1 MTISLLY
8 VDAGKGH
15 YVPAKAMGDVLAARG
30 YDAPVEDLFVAL
42 DSTFWH
48 WFCKA
53 EWRFF
58 LKHPILERIVH
69 GVSDNRFSNVIL
81 RALSK
86 SKPIRTKFIAW
97 YKERK
102 PDVILST
109 NFLGGVIVGE
119 LAAYYKLDVKVYVY
133 AADAF
138 NNPVAGFHI
147 NVDKIFIPSFVG
159 EENLERQGYSQ
170 DQIIRSPFPLQ
181 QSIEKMERV
190 SKQEARSILGLED
203 RFTILYN
210 LGGEGIGS
218 DKLIRHLVKEEAD
231 YQIVIVGKT
240 DEQTKKHF
248 LEITKDSNLRV
259 HVPGFVTNI
268 GMYMLACD
276 IQAGKAGA
284 NALMESIALR
294 RPFLL
299 SQVLYAARDTTRFF
313 KLRGVG
319 WVEGSSKKQSEIIKT
334 YARSEEAR
342 AEMDSHFDKLPLTF
356 STEAF
361 VDLLLKNVNQNR

>member
-15 YVPAKAMGDVLAARG
+15 YVPAKAMSDVLASRG

-42 DSTFWH
+42 DLTFWQ

-58 LKHPILERIVH
+58 LKHPVLERIVH

-81 RALSK
+81 WFLAK
-86 SKPIRTKFIAW
+86 IKPIRTRFLAW
-97 YKERK
+97 YNECK
-102 PDVILST
+102 PNVILST
-109 NFLGGVIVGE
+109 NFLGGVIIGE
-119 LAAYYKLDVKVYVY
+119 LAAYYKLDVKVCVY

-138 NNPVAGFHI
+138 NNPVAGFHP

-159 EENLERQGYSQ
+159 EENLEKQGYTR

-190 SKQEARSILGLED
+190 SKQEARSLLGLED

-218 DKLIRHLVKEEAD
+218 DRLIKRLVKEGVD
-231 YQIVIVGKT
+231 YQIVVVGKA
-240 DEQTKKHF
+240 DEHTKSHF
-248 LEITKDSNLRV
+248 LAITKDSNLRV
-259 HVPGFVTNI
+259 HVPGFVSNI
-268 GMYMLACD
+268 GMYMLAGD

-284 NALMESIALR
+284 NALVESIALR

-313 KLRGVG
+313 KRNGVG
-319 WVEGSSKKQSEIIKT
+319 WVMSSPKKQVELIKA
-334 YARSEEAR
+334 YAQSEEAQ
-342 AEMDSHFDKLPLTF
+342 AEMDSRFDKLPLIF
-356 STEAF
+356 SAEAF
-361 VDLLLKNVNQNR
+361 VDLLLRNVNQSR

>member
-1 MTISLLY
+1 MSMPARDTTF
-8 VDAGKGH
+8 
-15 YVPAKAMGDVLAARG
+15 PAKAMSDVLVARG
-30 YDAPVEDLFVAL
+30 HDAPVEDLFIAL
-42 DSTFWH
+42 DSRFWH
-48 WFCKA
+48 RYCKT

-69 GVSDNRFSNVIL
+69 GTSDNRLSNIL
-81 RALSK
+81 LRRLARM
-86 SKPIRTKFIAW
+86 KPIRTRFIAW
-97 YKERK
+97 YEERK

-119 LAAYYKLDVKVYVY
+119 LAAYHKLDVKVYVY

-138 NNPVAGFHI
+138 NNPVAGYHP
-147 NVDKIFIPSFVG
+147 NVDKIFIPSIIG
-159 EENLERQGYSQ
+159 EENLRRQGYSRE
-170 DQIIRSPFPLQ
+170 QIVLSPFPLQ
-181 QSIEKMERV
+181 RSIEQMERV
-190 SKQEARSILGLED
+190 SGQEARSLLGLED

-218 DKLIRHLVKEEAD
+218 DKLIRHLVKEGVD
-231 YQIVIVGKT
+231 YQIVVVGKT
-240 DEQTKKHF
+240 DERMKEHIRT
-248 LEITKDSNLRV
+248 ITKGSNLRV

-299 SQVLYAARDTTRFF
+299 SQILHAARDTTGFF
-313 KLRGVG
+313 KRNGVG
-319 WVEGSSKKQSEIIKT
+319 WVESSPRKQVRIIMD
-334 YARSEEAR
+334 YARSKEAQEEMAAR
-342 AEMDSHFDKLPLTF
+342 FENLPLTF
-356 STEAF
+356 SAEAF
-361 VDLLLKNVNQNR
+361 VDLLLKSADRTR

>member
-15 YVPAKAMGDVLAARG
+15 YVPAKAMSDVLIARG
-30 YDAPVEDLFVAL
+30 YDAPVEDLFIAL
-42 DSTFWH
+42 DARFWH

-58 LKHPILERIVH
+58 LKHPVLERIIH
-69 GVSDNRFSNVIL
+69 GVSDNRISNVIL
-81 RALSK
+81 RFLAKTK
-86 SKPIRTKFIAW
+86 SIRTGFLAW
-97 YKERK
+97 YNGRK
-102 PDVILST
+102 PNVILST
-109 NFLGGVIVGE
+109 NFLGGVIIGE

-138 NNPVAGFHI
+138 NNPVAGFHP
-147 NVDKIFIPSFVG
+147 NVDKMFIPSFVG

-190 SKQEARSILGLED
+190 SKREARSLLDLED

-218 DKLIRHLVKEEAD
+218 DRLIKRLVKEGVD
-231 YQIVIVGKT
+231 YQIVVVGKT
-240 DEQTKKHF
+240 DEHTKEHF
-248 LEITKDSNLRV
+248 LAITKDSNLRV

-268 GMYMLACD
+268 GMYMLASD

-313 KLRGVG
+313 KRNGVG
-319 WVEGSSKKQSEIIKT
+319 WVESSPKKQVELIKT
-334 YARSEEAR
+334 YAQSEEVR
-342 AEMDSHFDKLPLTF
+342 AEMDSHFDKLPLIF
-356 STEAF
+356 SAEAF
-361 VDLLLKNVNQNR
+361 VDLLLRNANQSR